1 MVSNKK
7 ILIAS
12 ICLFI
17 SFSLF
22 CADMPKQIVDGH
34 LHYLDFT
41 QKSDGFEKLV
51 KKMDEAGVQSAVIF
65 GMAMAKQWDSN
76 TVTAPSYYLSN
87 DSRCYYYSATDYLLL
102 ESLQKQ
108 PKEIRNRF
116 YPFVCGIN
124 PNDKYAVDQIRT
136 ILEMYPDQIYGIGE
150 LMSRHDDLT
159 ALTYGE
165 PPRADHP
172 ALLAIF
178 DLAAEYNLP
187 VLIHHNISG
196 SNIDNPLYL
205 SEMQIIEK
213 QTLFG
218 HT

>member
-1 MVSNKK
+1 
-7 ILIAS
+7 
-12 ICLFI
+12 
-17 SFSLF
+17 
-22 CADMPKQIVDGH
+22 
-34 LHYLDFT
+34 
-41 QKSDGFEKLV
+41 
-51 KKMDEAGVQSAVIF
+51 
-65 GMAMAKQWDSN
+65 
-76 TVTAPSYYLSN
+76 
-87 DSRCYYYSATDYLLL
+87 
-102 ESLQKQ
+102 
-108 PKEIRNRF
+108 
-116 YPFVCGIN
+116 
-124 PNDKYAVDQIRT
+124 
-136 ILEMYPDQIYGIGE
+136 MYPGQIYGIGE